1 MHIGIFCDAWATM
14 ELFHI
19 VLCWQLFLSLA
30 TQQVSIRWFS
40 TWARCLTLLVPDH
53 EELFKEH
60 EKSNKNKGTISYAGS
75 DLTSEADKYS
85 EWGSRVHY
93 GSNSESIRMERN
105 FFWWQL
111 RPVRSKRKE
120 AVCNC
125 VSLSNIFFS
134 YFLKSFRSSFWWHH
148 CWLMRVESI
157 PLALVYPPYLLVKLL
172 KVMSFLP
179 ESIISS

>member
-105 FFWWQL
+105 FFDGNLGQL
-111 RPVRSKRKE
+111 EASGKRLS
-120 AVCNC
+120 VT
-125 VSLSNIFFS
+125 VSHFPIFFS
-134 YFLKSFRSSFWWHH
+134 
-148 CWLMRVESI
+148 
-157 PLALVYPPYLLVKLL
+157 P
-172 KVMSFLP
+172 
-179 ESIISS
+179 ISSRAFVLPSDGIIADSCVWNRFPWPWSTLHIYW